1 VGQRALPRITDLFI
15 AVPDGELASVAA
27 SLKAPSWEG
36 VWVAHMSGALTAR
49 ELDSL
54 RERGAITCSFHPMQ
68 SFLRER
74 ISSFSG
80 IYIGVEGD
88 PEAVARAVWWAE
100 RLGARAVLVPPE
112 AKGLYHIAG
121 ILASNY
127 LIALLG
133 VAQEVLAGLD
143 VRGER
148 AFALLQP
155 LVRGALENAE
165 ALGDPERALSGP
177 IRRGDVLTLQR
188 HGQVLAERL
197 PHLIPLYV
205 AMGIE
210 TVRIAV
216 RKGYLEPERA
226 QAVLAELE
234 RILRWD
240 PSEESL
246 P

>member
-1 VGQRALPRITDLFI
+1 
-15 AVPDGELASVAA
+15 
-27 SLKAPSWEG
+27 
-36 VWVAHMSGALTAR
+36 
-49 ELDSL
+49 
-54 RERGAITCSFHPMQ
+54 MQ